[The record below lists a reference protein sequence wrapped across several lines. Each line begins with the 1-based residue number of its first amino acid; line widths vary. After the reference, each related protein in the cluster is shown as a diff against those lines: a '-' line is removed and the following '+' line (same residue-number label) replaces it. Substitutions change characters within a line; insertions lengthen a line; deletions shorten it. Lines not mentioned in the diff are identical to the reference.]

1 MKDLELMYLEKG
13 EDFDRTVKLIKWDTA
28 VGKRLRSAHYRYEIR
43 QRHDDPTKTYAEEWL
58 EVKTDGTF
66 YKINVTCNS
75 ALANETQ
82 LFAALLFPDQ
92 ICGLISTENYL

>member
-1 MKDLELMYLEKG
+1 MKEEQLLFLEKL

-28 VGKRLRSAHYRYEIR
+28 IGKRLRSAHYRYEIR
-43 QRHDDPTKTYAEEWL
+43 TRKDDPTKTYAEEWL

-92 ICGLISTENYL
+92 ICGLISKEEY